1 MNIDY
6 LYSIIN
12 LYLKKETDVKKTTL
26 NIKKLE
32 DDVEFNFNMKKDID
46 DKTTFMIP
54 YDSYNKHLVDF
65 INMYKEDLMIID
77 EKYSY
82 DNASGTCYYYVLFKT
97 GRSISFHGFK
107 VLEINNVRNYFYD
120 IRINKDEVRVEEIAE
135 DKQMAYKPRL
145 RLQQAGFSSFAN
157 IALLALVF
165 VAIFIIMLVIVGS
178 LSN

>member
-107 VLEINNVRNYFYD
+107 VLEINNVRNILYN
-120 IRINKDEVRVEEIAE
+120 IMINKEEIRVDE
-135 DKQMAYKPRL
+135 LDTPKEMAYKPRL
-145 RLQQAGFSSFAN
+145 RLQQAGFSSYATLFFVVVFFVTVLV
-157 IALLALVF
+157 ISLLVF
-165 VAIFIIMLVIVGS
+165 NSVFS
-178 LSN
+178 